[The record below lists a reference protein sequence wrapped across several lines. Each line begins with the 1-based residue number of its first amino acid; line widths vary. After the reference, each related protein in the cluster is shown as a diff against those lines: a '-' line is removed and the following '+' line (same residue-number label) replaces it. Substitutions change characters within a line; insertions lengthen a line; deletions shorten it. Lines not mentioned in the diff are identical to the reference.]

1 VQDAEIIGIGGE
13 RMGQAILR
21 FHFRRQHR
29 PGVDAV
35 ALRPKQP
42 APRAKDGAEPALGDL
57 GHLADPIELVLVE
70 PEQDVLGNP
79 REQLHQM
86 RRQELLL
93 APAWNEHGPWGLS
106 VPPCFQPPY
115 SRRRLRH
122 QLVHRSAHRQRE
134 TEPRFGF
141 PADPFRDVHEGAEES
156 FSAGEV
162 EKGVAVAARLDDRRI
177 DPKDLMQRAGD
188 ASVEPGIR
196 RNQNEIG
203 TELPCL
209 AHQHPPCNSR
219 RLGFR
224 RKGEDSGAIGARWSD
239 GEGPAPERGRDHPLD
254 GGDESWWVDEQ
265 HGSGHRNCMN
275 GEQSTANGNCPL
287 PDL

>member
-1 VQDAEIIGIGGE
+1 
-13 RMGQAILR
+13 MGQAILR

-35 ALRPKQP
+35 ALCPKQP
-42 APRAKDGAEPALGDL
+42 TPRAKDGAELTLGDL

-70 PEQDVLGNP
+70 PAQDVLGNP

-86 RRQELLL
+86 RRQERRL
-93 APAWNEHGPWGLS
+93 APAGYQYWPESFL
-106 VPPCFQPPY
+106 PPSRPAAQPPRFQPPY

-134 TEPRFGF
+134 TEPRVGV

-177 DPKDLMQRAGD
+177 NPKDLVQRAGD
-188 ASVEPGIR
+188 ASVEPGIWR
-196 RNQNEIG
+196 KQHEIG
-203 TELPCL
+203 TELLCL
-209 AHQHPPCNSR
+209 AHQHPPCDSR

-224 RKGEDSGAIGARWSD
+224 RKGEDRGPIGARWGD

-254 GGDESWWVDEQ
+254 GGDEGRRVDEDD
-265 HGSGHRNCMN
+265 GSFRHLFG
-275 GEQSTANGNCPL
+275 
-287 PDL
+287 